1 MKNKFSRSKLLT
13 VKKQN
18 RKLIGYARASEFEV
32 KYLNEQIE
40 SLRDAGCNFIFSEIV
55 NFGQSDKPELT
66 KAFATLSKGDH
77 LVLTQLDRAF
87 QSKSE
92 CIKTINKLLNGG
104 IYLRTLSGFLHTH
117 FSPEILKTVFSVLSE
132 LDKLEQD
139 NLSAKREAMIN
150 KKRDL
155 GKSLGGRPKISG
167 VKESLVIR
175 LRNEGCSYR
184 SIRSQT
190 GIALSTIRRIIKD
203 LDAA

>member
-1 MKNKFSRSKLLT
+1 MKNKFLGSKLLT

-18 RKLIGYARASEFEV
+18 KKLIGYARASG
-32 KYLNEQIE
+32 EQID
-40 SLRDAGCNFIFSEIV
+40 SLRNAGCNFIFSETV
-55 NFGQSDKPELT
+55 NLRQDERPELR
-66 KAFATLSKGDH
+66 KAYASLSRGDQ

-92 CIKTINKLLNGG
+92 CVRTITKLLKGG
-104 IYLRTLSGFLHTH
+104 IYLRTLSGFLHPH
-117 FSPEILKTVFSVLSE
+117 LSPEILKPVFCILSE

-139 NLSAKREAMIN
+139 NFTEKQKEMII
-150 KKRDL
+150 KKSIS
-155 GKSLGGRPKISG
+155 GTNLGGRPKISG
-167 VKESLVIR
+167 IKEALVIR

-203 LDAA
+203 LEAA